1 LTIIKNQDSIINKM
15 KIRRKRMKKFKILGF
30 ILIILIAASFFTTCK
45 KDDRI
50 QLSVLYYL
58 DASNPTAIVDANNWF
73 GSFERDNP
81 DVRIVRENLFDDAF
95 HDKLRAYAA
104 AGALPDV
111 MYVWPSGRSD
121 YLHDQ
126 KLLKDLTSFINRDGI
141 KGNYLP
147 LTMDPSQQQ
156 AGYMAMIPQGITT
169 THAFFINLEVLEEVG
184 LQPAKTYAELVRQ
197 VPVLRA
203 AGYQTVLIPAQ
214 SEWVMQSCLFSMVIG
229 RFAGQDWDDRIQ
241 AGRAKFTDPEFV
253 QAFDFIR
260 RLYAD
265 GVILREAVGVDYG
278 DGPGMFANKRG
289 AYYIDGDWR
298 VGDFVNNNLFTPA
311 QQEKILIQS
320 FPDIEGVK
328 LNSSS
333 SVILGVGYAMAA
345 SIPSGSPKEEAAWK
359 LVKWMTGKEV
369 SQERTENGGT
379 PAPSRTDLNFGAMN
393 LAPMQKAVGNLGN
406 TFNTATAVIDGVMP
420 SDVFEPINRG
430 LIQIAMGDRT
440 PQQVAE
446 DVQRAYDT
454 WK

>member
-1 LTIIKNQDSIINKM
+1 
-15 KIRRKRMKKFKILGF
+15 
-30 ILIILIAASFFTTCK
+30 
-45 KDDRI
+45 
-50 QLSVLYYL
+50 
-58 DASNPTAIVDANNWF
+58 
-73 GSFERDNP
+73 
-81 DVRIVRENLFDDAF
+81 
-95 HDKLRAYAA
+95 
-104 AGALPDV
+104 
-111 MYVWPSGRSD
+111 
-121 YLHDQ
+121 
-126 KLLKDLTSFINRDGI
+126 
-141 KGNYLP
+141 
-147 LTMDPSQQQ
+147 MDPSQQQ
-156 AGYMAMIPQGITT
+156 AGYMAMIPQGITN
-169 THAFFINLEVLEEVG
+169 THAFFVNLEVLNEVG

-197 VPVLRA
+197 VPILRA

-229 RFAGQDWDDRIQ
+229 RFAGQDWDDRIH

-260 RLYAD
+260 RMYAD

-298 VGDFVNNNLFTPA
+298 VGDFVSNNLFSTA
-311 QQEKILIQS
+311 QQQNVLIQS
-320 FPDIEGVK
+320 FPDIEGAR

-345 SIPSGSPKEEAAWK
+345 SIPAGSAKETAAWN
-359 LVKWMTGKEV
+359 LIKWMTGKEV
-369 SQERTENGGT
+369 SQRRTENGGT
-379 PAPSRTDLNFGAMN
+379 PTPSRTDQDFGAMN

-420 SDVFEPINRG
+420 SEVYEPINRG

-446 DVQRAYDT
+446 DVQRAYDN